1 MLEQNSEPPTLES
14 LAVLARRADTSARAQ
29 LLHRLQDPIFR
40 FCWAQLSDS
49 ELAKDATQETAI
61 RILAGLERFRGS
73 SRVKTWALGIA
84 LNVCREMRRK
94 MLALSRSTEVGSIP
108 SQECG
113 PDARLCR
120 QERDSQLHALL
131 QRLTDRQREMVALRY
146 FEDLSIED
154 TARAMNVAPG
164 TVKATIWQALRS
176 MRRNAEQGNG
186 EVTPND

>member
-1 MLEQNSEPPTLES
+1 LQN
-14 LAVLARRADTSARAQ
+14 
-29 LLHRLQDPIFR
+29 PIFR
-40 FCWAQLSDS
+40 FCWSQLSDA
-49 ELAKDATQETAI
+49 ELAKDAAQETAI

-94 MLALSRSTEVGSIP
+94 MVASSGSSDVGSIP

-113 PDARLCR
+113 PDERLCQ

-131 QRLTDRQREMVALRY
+131 KCLTGRQREMVALRY
-146 FEDLSIED
+146 FEDLSIEE
-154 TARAMNVAPG
+154 TAQAMNVAPG

-186 EVTPND
+186 KVTPND